1 MLNKIYYEKSF
12 HLFLF
17 LHFFLMW
24 LLGNLKLQSHFHG
37 FTTLDVNVARDSAGK
52 RTARP
57 RGSFVTGP
65 LILLKGPSGTF
76 SSPLFSNYC
85 FNNTNFHEHARL
97 LRLTP
102 TASSPLKPPPSSLLH
117 RFETTFYISSHPFLR
132 AFSLPLPSLA
142 YLCHFIR
149 S

>member
-1 MLNKIYYEKSF
+1 MK
-12 HLFLF
+12 
-17 LHFFLMW
+17 
-24 LLGNLKLQSHFHG
+24 SHFTC
-37 FTTLDVNVARDSAGK
+37 FFFYIFLNAATGK
-52 RTARP
+52 FKITYHISM
-57 RGSFVTGP
+57 GSLLSMLMLPGTVLESGQPGP
-65 LILLKGPSGTF
+65 EVHLSLLKGPSGTF

-97 LRLTP
+97 LLLTP

-117 RFETTFYISSHPFLR
+117 RFENTFYISSHPFLR

-142 YLCHFIR
+142 HLCHFIR